1 MESFLVSAA
10 YAFPNNE
17 CRPEHRK
24 VGMTAY
30 QRLDWLHEPLHDA
43 LIPRLCVGSVL
54 VPVFLCSR
62 ARVAFLVKQP
72 CLSGLD
78 AATRLNVN

>member
-1 MESFLVSAA
+1 MSAA
-10 YAFPNNE
+10 YAPSKNQ

-43 LIPRLCVGSVL
+43 LILCLRVGSVL
-54 VPVFLCSR
+54 VAVSIYFVT
-62 ARVAFLVKQP
+62 RVAFMVKQP
-72 CLSGLD
+72 CVSGLD
-78 AATRLNVN
+78 AAI